1 MGKKSKKDRGVE
13 TGGADALKHNPFAAL
28 GGGLELP
35 SAPAVDTPEAD
46 ERDATPPFDPL
57 RFDQKGTVR
66 REKKGRGGKTA
77 TRVSGLPEAHREA
90 LAAEMKKALG
100 CGATVEGEDVILL
113 GSVVDRAADWL
124 AAKGARR
131 ISRSQ

>member
-35 SAPAVDTPEAD
+35 SAPAVETPER
-46 ERDATPPFDPL
+46 EEHEEPPFDPL
-57 RFDQKGTVR
+57 RFDQKVTVR